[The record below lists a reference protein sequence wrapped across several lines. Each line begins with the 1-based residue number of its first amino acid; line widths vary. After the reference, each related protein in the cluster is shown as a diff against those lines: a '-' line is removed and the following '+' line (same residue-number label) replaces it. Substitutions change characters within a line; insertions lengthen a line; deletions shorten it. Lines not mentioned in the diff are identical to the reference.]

1 MPRYLYRAACGV
13 SDHGAARSA
22 KWWPGDNGESSTS
35 AVIPAIGTQ
44 HRSKV
49 ELSHRGLH
57 GSHVVITGQRYQRGP
72 FYKRQSSTSAP
83 NNPRIARL
91 GLKVEL
97 WKPLSP
103 EKPWRMYEPSW
114 LISCYAIAKWH
125 PAPTESSSS
134 AEQSGYTR
142 IRKDSEDRRGAF
154 MHGMPQSSSY
164 CCGYGQGL
172 VTHTRPSSLY
182 TSCESIL

>member
-22 KWWPGDNGESSTS
+22 KWWPGDNGE
-35 AVIPAIGTQ
+35 
-44 HRSKV
+44 
-49 ELSHRGLH
+49 
-57 GSHVVITGQRYQRGP
+57 
-72 FYKRQSSTSAP
+72 SSTSAP

-125 PAPTESSSS
+125 PVPTESSAS
-134 AEQSGYTR
+134 AKQSEHTR